1 MTFSALAA
9 HEENG
14 KILVDD
20 SVDEETL
27 DVIGDYFD
35 HEAATMTERLL
46 AVLEPVII
54 IVLAAV
60 TVMLLLAVYLPM
72 FSMYGSM

>member
-1 MTFSALAA
+1 M
-9 HEENG
+9 
-14 KILVDD
+14 
-20 SVDEETL
+20 
-27 DVIGDYFD
+27 IGDYFD

-60 TVMLLLAVYLPM
+60 TVILLLAVYLPM